1 MVTVHA
7 EAGQDKTVGARIHR
21 DNLRLSKRE
30 AAPHWSARP

>member
-7 EAGQDKTVGARIHR
+7 EAGQDKIAGARIHR